1 MLLSNKL
8 IFVITFFTER
18 DRIEKEMVSMEMR
31 RVVVTGVGAVTPLGT
46 DVETTWK
53 NIIEGKSGV
62 GPMTRVN
69 ADEYPA
75 KVAAQINDFNPE
87 LFMERKDAR
96 KMDRFTQY
104 AVASAL
110 MAVKDANLTINEEN
124 AERVGVW
131 IGSGI
136 GGMETFEQQYE
147 IFMNRG
153 YRRVS
158 PFFVPMLIPDMAAG
172 QVSITLG
179 AKGFNSCTVTAC
191 ATGTNSIGD
200 AFKVIQRGDAD
211 AMITGG
217 AEAPITKMSVAGF
230 CANTALSTNPDPLTA
245 SRPFDKNRDGF
256 VIGEGAGI
264 IVLEELESA
273 LARGAKIYG
282 EIVGYGATGD
292 AYHITAPAP
301 GGEGGARA
309 MKMALK
315 DAGMRPEDIDYINA
329 HGTSTEYNDK
339 YETLA
344 VKSVFGEHA
353 YKLAMSSTKSMTGHL
368 LGAAG
373 GVEAIF
379 SVLAMT
385 DSILPPTINYETPDP
400 ECDLDYV
407 VNHARPQEIQSVM
420 SNSLGFGGHN
430 ATIIFK
436 KYV

>member
-1 MLLSNKL
+1 M
-8 IFVITFFTER
+8 
-18 DRIEKEMVSMEMR
+18 EKR
-31 RVVVTGVGAVTPLGT
+31 RVVVTGVGAVTPLGN

-53 NIIEGKSGV
+53 GIIEGRSGI
-62 GPMTRVN
+62 GPLTRVN
-69 ADEYPA
+69 AEEYPA

-87 LFMERKDAR
+87 SFMDRKDAR

-110 MAVKDANLTINEEN
+110 MAVEDAKLTITDEN
-124 AERVGVW
+124 ANRIGVW

-136 GGMETFEQQYE
+136 GGMETFEEQYE
-147 IFMNRG
+147 IFQKRG

-158 PFFVPMLIPDMAAG
+158 PFFVPMLIPDMATG

-230 CANTALSTNPDPLTA
+230 CANTALSTNPDPKTA

-264 IVLEELESA
+264 IVLEELEHA
-273 LARGAKIYG
+273 LARGAKIYA

-309 MKMALK
+309 MKMAIN
-315 DAGMRPEDIDYINA
+315 DAGLNIEEIDYINA

-339 YETLA
+339 FETLA
-344 VKSVFGEHA
+344 VKEVFGVHA
-353 YKLAMSSTKSMTGHL
+353 YKLAISSTKSMTGHL

-373 GVEAIF
+373 GIEAIF
-379 SVLAMT
+379 TVLAMK
-385 DSILPPTINYETPDP
+385 DSILPPTINYETADP

-407 VNHARPQEIQSVM
+407 PNTARQKEIKAAM

-430 ATIIFK
+430 ATIVFK
-436 KYV
+436 KYEA

>member
-1 MLLSNKL
+1 MK
-8 IFVITFFTER
+8 
-18 DRIEKEMVSMEMR
+18 KR
-31 RVVVTGVGAVTPLGT
+31 RVVVTGVGAVTPLGN

-53 NIIEGKSGV
+53 GIIEGKSGI
-62 GPMTRVN
+62 GPLTRVN

-87 LFMERKDAR
+87 SFMDRKDAR

-104 AVASAL
+104 AVAAAL
-110 MAVKDANLTINEEN
+110 MAVEDAKLTITDEN
-124 AERVGVW
+124 ANRVGVW

-136 GGMETFEQQYE
+136 GGMETFEEQYE
-147 IFMNRG
+147 IFQKRG

-158 PFFVPMLIPDMAAG
+158 PFFVPMLIPDMATG

-230 CANTALSTNPDPLTA
+230 CANTALSTNPDPKSA

-264 IVLEELESA
+264 IVLEELEHA
-273 LARGAKIYG
+273 LARGAKIYA

-309 MKMALK
+309 MKMAIN
-315 DAGMRPEDIDYINA
+315 DAGLNFEDIDYINA
-329 HGTSTEYNDK
+329 HGTSTGYNDK
-339 YETLA
+339 FETLA
-344 VKSVFGEHA
+344 VKEVFGVHA
-353 YKLAMSSTKSMTGHL
+353 YKLAISSTKSMTGHL

-379 SVLAMT
+379 TVLAMK
-385 DSILPPTINYETPDP
+385 DSIIPPTINYETADP

-407 VNHARPQEIQSVM
+407 PNAARQKEIKAAM

-430 ATIIFK
+430 ATIVFR
-436 KYV
+436 KYEG

>member
-1 MLLSNKL
+1 
-8 IFVITFFTER
+8 
-18 DRIEKEMVSMEMR
+18 
-31 RVVVTGVGAVTPLGT
+31 
-46 DVETTWK
+46 
-53 NIIEGKSGV
+53 
-62 GPMTRVN
+62 
-69 ADEYPA
+69 
-75 KVAAQINDFNPE
+75 
-87 LFMERKDAR
+87 
-96 KMDRFTQY
+96 MDRFTQY
-104 AVASAL
+104 AVAGAL
-110 MAVKDANLTINEEN
+110 MAVKDSNLTIDETNSH
-124 AERVGVW
+124 RVGVW

-136 GGMETFEQQYE
+136 GGMETFENQFE
-147 IFMNRG
+147 IFLKRG

-158 PFFVPMLIPDMAAG
+158 PFFVPMMIPDMATG

-179 AKGFNSCTVTAC
+179 ARGFNNCSVTAC

-211 AMITGG
+211 VMVTGG
-217 AEAPITKMSVAGF
+217 TEAPITKMAVAGF
-230 CANTALSTNPDPLTA
+230 CANTALSTNPDPQTA

-264 IVLEELESA
+264 VVLEELEHA
-273 LARGAKIYG
+273 LARGAKIYA

-309 MKMALK
+309 MKMAIN
-315 DAGMRPEDIDYINA
+315 DAGLKPEDIEYINA
-329 HGTSTEYNDK
+329 HGTSTDYNDK
-339 YETLA
+339 FETLA
-344 VKSVFGEHA
+344 VKEVFGEHA

-379 SVLAMT
+379 SVLALKEG
-385 DSILPPTINYETPDP
+385 ILPPTMNYETPDP
-400 ECDLDYV
+400 ECDLDYI
-407 VNHARPQEIQSVM
+407 VNKARPKEIKAAM

-436 KYV
+436 KYE

>member
-1 MLLSNKL
+1 MDK
-8 IFVITFFTER
+8 
-18 DRIEKEMVSMEMR
+18 R
-31 RVVVTGVGAVTPLGT
+31 RVVITGVGAVTPLGN

-53 NIIEGKSGV
+53 NILAGVSGV
-62 GPMTRVN
+62 GPLTRLN

-75 KVAAQINDFNPE
+75 KVAAELKDFNVE
-87 LFMERKDAR
+87 EFIDKKDAR
-96 KMDRFTQY
+96 KMDRFTHY
-104 AVASAL
+104 AVAASL
-110 MAVKDANLTINEEN
+110 MAVKDANLAIDDEN
-124 AERVGVW
+124 AHRIGVW

-136 GGMETFEQQYE
+136 GGMETFENQFE
-147 IFMNRG
+147 TFLNRG

-158 PFFVPMLIPDMAAG
+158 PFFVPMMIPDMATG

-211 AMITGG
+211 AMVTGG
-217 AEAPITKMSVAGF
+217 AEAPITRMSVAGF
-230 CANTALSTNPDPLTA
+230 CANTALSTNQDSKTA

-264 IVLEELESA
+264 VVLEELEHA
-273 LARGAKIYG
+273 LVRGAKIYA

-301 GGEGGARA
+301 AGEGGARA
-309 MKMALK
+309 MKMAINDGGLV
-315 DAGMRPEDIDYINA
+315 PEDIDYINA

-339 YETLA
+339 FETLA
-344 VKSVFGEHA
+344 IKEVFGDHA
-353 YKLAMSSTKSMTGHL
+353 YKLAVSSTKSMTGHL

-379 SVLAMT
+379 TVLAMR
-385 DSILPPTINYETPDP
+385 DEALPPTINYETPDP

-407 VNHARPQEIQSVM
+407 PNESRKKVIKAAM

-430 ATIIFK
+430 ATIVFK
-436 KYV
+436 KYE